1 MSAPAALATA
11 SGMVSR
17 RAADCRGGA
26 TAMASPHVAAGAG
39 DCQCP
44 RGVATAG
51 GCWTPRGAESGGC
64 CSGCGRWTMTR

>member
-1 MSAPAALATA
+1 MASGTA
-11 SGMVSR
+11 SP
-17 RAADCRGGA
+17 RAADCHGGA
-26 TAMASPHVAAGAG
+26 TAKESPRVAAHAG
-39 DCQCP
+39 DCRCL